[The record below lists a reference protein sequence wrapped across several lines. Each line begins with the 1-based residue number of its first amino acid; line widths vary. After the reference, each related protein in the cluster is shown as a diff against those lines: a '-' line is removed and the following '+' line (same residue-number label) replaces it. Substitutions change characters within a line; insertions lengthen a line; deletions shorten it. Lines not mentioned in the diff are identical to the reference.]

1 MSFYDI
7 RTAKAFLK
15 DRETL
20 GGKNGLASAISAQT
34 DGYCVNVATNQG
46 YIVTYDVRL
55 CAYSAMYSLGA
66 PILAMASYNY
76 HSMMSGRQDINLISL
91 KDDYRQYALNME
103 SGNYDFALNSLNNA
117 FESGNNLP
125 TQSDLVAE
133 VRIAR
138 PNQKPV

>member
-1 MSFYDI
+1 
-7 RTAKAFLK
+7 
-15 DRETL
+15 
-20 GGKNGLASAISAQT
+20 
-34 DGYCVNVATNQG
+34 
-46 YIVTYDVRL
+46 
-55 CAYSAMYSLGA
+55 MYSLGA

-103 SGNYDFALNSLNNA
+103 SGNFDFALNSLNNA